1 MNDIIKHIRNKGKLA
16 LTAAVLAG
24 CSASALAAATGNTLK
39 GRVVDPDGNPVPGAA
54 VNLAEQSKVVFTNEN
69 G

>member
-24 CSASALAAATGNTLK
+24 CSATALAAATGNTLK
-39 GRVVDPDGNPVPGAA
+39 GGLFDPDGNPIPGSV
-54 VNLAEQSKVVFTNEN
+54 VNLA
-69 G
+69 